1 LALSRREGKIKASDE
16 GGRKMTGEQGSI
28 EEILELAIA
37 REMEAYRLYMDM
49 ANRVVNPMTRKMFE
63 DLAQEE
69 LEHKGKLELEV
80 LKTGRVLPTAKLDLS
95 DYMTS
100 DGPKIDMDYRDI
112 LVGAIQKEKISFRL
126 YVDLAAAV
134 EDGESRE
141 VLLSLAEEEAR
152 HKLRFE
158 IEYDNLT
165 AGGKQVSS

>member
-1 LALSRREGKIKASDE
+1 
-16 GGRKMTGEQGSI
+16 MGEQESI

-37 REMEAYRLYMDM
+37 REAEAYKLYMDLSKRT
-49 ANRVVNPMTRKMFE
+49 ATPMTRKMFE

-69 LEHKGKLELEV
+69 LEHKAKLELEV
-80 LKTGRVLPTAKLDLS
+80 LKRGKVLLPSKFNLS
-95 DYMTS
+95 DYRTS
-100 DGPKIDMDYRDI
+100 DGPKVDMDYRDI

-134 EDGESRE
+134 EDGESHE
-141 VLLSLAEEEAR
+141 VLLSLAEEEAK

-165 AGGKQVSS
+165 AGGKQESF

>member
-1 LALSRREGKIKASDE
+1 MA
-16 GGRKMTGEQGSI
+16 GEQGSI
-28 EEILELAIA
+28 EEILELAID
-37 REMEAYRLYMDM
+37 REVEAYRLYMDL
-49 ANRVVNPMTRKMFE
+49 ASRTATPMTRKMFE

-80 LKTGRVLPTAKLDLS
+80 LKTGKVLRTAKLNLS

-100 DGPKIDMDYRDI
+100 DEPKIDMDYKDI

-134 EDGESRE
+134 EDGESHE
-141 VLLSLAEEEAR
+141 VLLSLAEEEAK

-165 AGGKQVSS
+165 AGGKQESF